1 MKTDGYIFTPE
12 LLQWRYFHRPVVV
25 QVLVHVLLSS
35 AHNEASAATLS
46 YRDMA
51 LQLHTTVK
59 TIRVAIDVL
68 IAEKIITKCSAP
80 RASTKLYVNSSHPL
94 SHCIIPWQRDQGAQ
108 ATAQY
113 GAQIG
118 AHTRAQISQLQQS
131 ENQGCKVYYQD
142 ERGTDWGAVMGIDG
156 AQPRAQQKRGAQQ
169 KAQSRAQISQLQ
181 QSENQGCKV
190 YYQDER
196 GTDWGAVMGIDGA
209 QPRAQQKRGA
219 QQKAQ
224 SRAQISQSQTSDN
237 QDSYKDLDETK
248 GTDKDKAKGTL
259 AREGKKEKTET
270 KENLSPEP
278 PLKEKKEKK
287 ERRQER
293 AHTQTQK
300 KEKEKKVEDSEIKF
314 AEVLRL
320 FNRLFLGTQVKPI
333 SKMTP
338 DRKKLVAKFI
348 SDYSYEEVETMLR
361 KALNSDLLSG
371 RKDGGCY
378 ISFNWLFNPKNYE
391 PLMEGTFDNPTV
403 AASAKKKPQPASSP
417 VASAP
422 PQPQHEETNEEIEAR
437 LRQKEERKKAIE
449 REQTEALRQ
458 KYLGWIEA
466 SKKNPDGSMAKMVR
480 KAYKDGKLAELGITW
495 NPSVAEEEQSLADL
509 DDQTQSYLQSL
520 LSD

>member
-25 QVLVHVLLSS
+25 QVLIHVLLSS

-46 YRDMA
+46 YRDLA

-108 ATAQY
+108 VTAHF

-118 AHTRAQISQLQQS
+118 AQSRAQIQS
-131 ENQGCKVYYQD
+131 SEVPLNKGDSEDSETSK
-142 ERGTDWGAVMGIDG
+142 GTVKGTVKGTNRAQSRAQTKQG
-156 AQPRAQQKRGAQQ
+156 AQPRAQSG
-169 KAQSRAQISQLQ
+169 AQISH
-181 QSENQGCKV
+181 SETPLNKG
-190 YYQDER
+190 
-196 GTDWGAVMGIDGA
+196 
-209 QPRAQQKRGA
+209 
-219 QQKAQ
+219 
-224 SRAQISQSQTSDN
+224 
-237 QDSYKDLDETK
+237 DSEDLEIVK
-248 GTDKDKAKGTL
+248 GTDKGIAKGTEV
-259 AREGKKEKTET
+259 RGKKQI
-270 KENLSPEP
+270 KENISPEP
-278 PLKEKKEKK
+278 PIKENKQRKEK
-287 ERRQER
+287 
-293 AHTQTQK
+293 AHTHTQK
-300 KEKEKKVEDSEIKF
+300 KEKEKKSLDPEVQFS
-314 AEVLRL
+314 EVLRL

-338 DRKKLVAKFI
+338 DRKKMVAKFI
-348 SDYSYEEVETMLR
+348 SDYSFEDIEPMLR

-391 PLMEGTFDNPTV
+391 ALMEGTFDNPTV
-403 AASAKKKPQPASSP
+403 VASAGKKPQHSSSP
-417 VASAP
+417 PPSP
-422 PQPQHEETNEEIEAR
+422 PQPQREETNEEIEAR
-437 LRQKEERKKAIE
+437 LRMKEERKKAE
-449 REQTEALRQ
+449 EKEQTEALRQ

-466 SKKNPDGSMAKMVR
+466 AKKNPNGSMAKMV
-480 KAYKDGKLAELGITW
+480 KDAYKNGTLAKLGIVW

-509 DDQTQSYLQSL
+509 DDQTQNYLQSL

>member
-25 QVLVHVLLSS
+25 QVLIHVLLSS

-46 YRDMA
+46 YRDLA

-108 ATAQY
+108 VTAHF

-118 AHTRAQISQLQQS
+118 
-131 ENQGCKVYYQD
+131 
-142 ERGTDWGAVMGIDG
+142 
-156 AQPRAQQKRGAQQ
+156 
-169 KAQSRAQISQLQ
+169 AQSRAQI
-181 QSENQGCKV
+181 QSSEVPLNKGDSEDSETSK
-190 YYQDER
+190 
-196 GTDWGAVMGIDGA
+196 GTDKGTDKGTN
-209 QPRAQQKRGA
+209 R
-219 QQKAQ
+219 AQ
-224 SRAQISQSQTSDN
+224 SRAQTKQGAHQKAQHRAQINNPETPLN
-237 QDSYKDLDETK
+237 KGDSEDSAEVE
-248 GTDKDKAKGTL
+248 GTDKDIAKGTEV
-259 AREGKKEKTET
+259 RGKKQI
-270 KENLSPEP
+270 KENISPEP
-278 PLKEKKEKK
+278 PIKENKQRKEK
-287 ERRQER
+287 
-293 AHTQTQK
+293 AHTHTQK
-300 KEKEKKVEDSEIKF
+300 KEKEKKSLDPEVQFS
-314 AEVLRL
+314 EVLRL

-338 DRKKLVAKFI
+338 DRKKMVAKFI
-348 SDYSYEEVETMLR
+348 SDYSFEDIEPMLR

-391 PLMEGTFDNPTV
+391 ALMEGTFDNPTV
-403 AASAKKKPQPASSP
+403 VASAGKKPQHSSSP
-417 VASAP
+417 PPSP
-422 PQPQHEETNEEIEAR
+422 PQPQRQETNEEIEAR
-437 LRQKEERKKAIE
+437 LRMKEERKKAE
-449 REQTEALRQ
+449 EKEQTEALRQ
-458 KYLGWIEA
+458 KYLSWIEA
-466 SKKNPDGSMAKMVR
+466 AKKNPNGSMAKMV
-480 KAYKDGKLAELGITW
+480 KDAYKNGTLAKLGIVW

-509 DDQTQSYLQSL
+509 DDQTQNYLQSL

>member
-25 QVLVHVLLSS
+25 QVLIHVLLSS

-46 YRDMA
+46 YRDLA

-108 ATAQY
+108 VTAHF

-118 AHTRAQISQLQQS
+118 AQSRAQIQS
-131 ENQGCKVYYQD
+131 SEVPLNKGDSEDSETSK
-142 ERGTDWGAVMGIDG
+142 GTDKGTIKGTKRAQSRAQPKQG
-156 AQPRAQQKRGAQQ
+156 AQPR
-169 KAQSRAQISQLQ
+169 AQSRAQISH
-181 QSENQGCKV
+181 SETPLNKG
-190 YYQDER
+190 
-196 GTDWGAVMGIDGA
+196 
-209 QPRAQQKRGA
+209 
-219 QQKAQ
+219 
-224 SRAQISQSQTSDN
+224 
-237 QDSYKDLDETK
+237 DSEDSSKIK
-248 GTDKDKAKGTL
+248 GTDKDITKGTEV
-259 AREGKKEKTET
+259 REKKQI
-270 KENLSPEP
+270 KENLSPETP
-278 PLKEKKEKK
+278 IKENKQRKEK
-287 ERRQER
+287 
-293 AHTQTQK
+293 AHPQTQK
-300 KEKEKKVEDSEIKF
+300 KEKEKKSGDAETQFS
-314 AEVLRL
+314 EVLRL

-348 SDYSYEEVETMLR
+348 SDYSFEDIEPMLR
-361 KALNSDLLSG
+361 KALDSDLLSG

-403 AASAKKKPQPASSP
+403 EASAGKKSIPKPAGSPKPQQS
-417 VASAP
+417 
-422 PQPQHEETNEEIEAR
+422 ETSEEIEAR
-437 LRQKEERKKAIE
+437 LKQKEEAQKAKE
-449 REQTEALRQ
+449 KAETDALRQ
-458 KYLGWIEA
+458 KYQEWIECA
-466 SKKNPDGSMAKMVR
+466 AKNPNGSMAKMVR
-480 KAYKDGKLAELGITW
+480 KAYDNGTLARLGIVW

-509 DDQTQSYLQSL
+509 DDQTQDYLKRLFSN
-520 LSD
+520 

>member
-25 QVLVHVLLSS
+25 QVLIHVLLSS

-46 YRDMA
+46 YRDLA

-108 ATAQY
+108 VTAHF

-118 AHTRAQISQLQQS
+118 
-131 ENQGCKVYYQD
+131 
-142 ERGTDWGAVMGIDG
+142 
-156 AQPRAQQKRGAQQ
+156 
-169 KAQSRAQISQLQ
+169 AQSRAQI
-181 QSENQGCKV
+181 QSSEVPLNKGDSEDSETSK
-190 YYQDER
+190 
-196 GTDWGAVMGIDGA
+196 GTVKGTVKGTN
-209 QPRAQQKRGA
+209 R
-219 QQKAQ
+219 AQ
-224 SRAQISQSQTSDN
+224 SRAQTKQGAHQKAQYRAQINNPETPLN
-237 QDSYKDLDETK
+237 KGDSEDSAEVE
-248 GTDKDKAKGTL
+248 GTDKGKGKGTEV
-259 AREGKKEKTET
+259 RGKKQI
-270 KENLSPEP
+270 KENISPEP
-278 PLKEKKEKK
+278 PIKENKQRKEK
-287 ERRQER
+287 
-293 AHTQTQK
+293 AHTHTQK
-300 KEKEKKVEDSEIKF
+300 KEKEKKSLDPEVQFS
-314 AEVLRL
+314 EVLRL

-338 DRKKLVAKFI
+338 DRKKMVAKFI
-348 SDYSYEEVETMLR
+348 SDYSFEDIEPMLR
-361 KALNSDLLSG
+361 KALNSDFLSG

-391 PLMEGTFDNPTV
+391 ALMEGTFDNPTV
-403 AASAKKKPQPASSP
+403 VASAGKKPQHSSSP
-417 VASAP
+417 PPSP
-422 PQPQHEETNEEIEAR
+422 PQPQREETNEEIEAR
-437 LRQKEERKKAIE
+437 LRMKEERKKAE
-449 REQTEALRQ
+449 EKEQTEALRQ

-466 SKKNPDGSMAKMVR
+466 AKKNPNGSMAKMV
-480 KAYKDGKLAELGITW
+480 KDAYKNGTLAKLGIVW

-509 DDQTQSYLQSL
+509 DDQTQNYLQSL

>member
-25 QVLVHVLLSS
+25 QVLIHVLLSS
-35 AHNEASAATLS
+35 THNEASAATLS
-46 YRDMA
+46 YRDLA

-108 ATAQY
+108 VTAHF

-118 AHTRAQISQLQQS
+118 AQSRAQIQS
-131 ENQGCKVYYQD
+131 SEVPLNKGNPEDSETSK
-142 ERGTDWGAVMGIDG
+142 GTDKGTDKGTNRAQSRAQTKQG
-156 AQPRAQQKRGAQQ
+156 AQPRAQSG
-169 KAQSRAQISQLQ
+169 AQISHTETPLNKGN
-181 QSENQGCKV
+181 SE
-190 YYQDER
+190 
-196 GTDWGAVMGIDGA
+196 
-209 QPRAQQKRGA
+209 
-219 QQKAQ
+219 
-224 SRAQISQSQTSDN
+224 
-237 QDSYKDLDETK
+237 DLEIVK
-248 GTDKDKAKGTL
+248 GTDKDIAKGTEV
-259 AREGKKEKTET
+259 REKKQI
-270 KENLSPEP
+270 KENLSPETP
-278 PLKEKKEKK
+278 IKENKQRKEK
-287 ERRQER
+287 
-293 AHTQTQK
+293 AHPQTQK
-300 KEKEKKVEDSEIKF
+300 KEKEKKSGDAETQFS
-314 AEVLRL
+314 EVLRL

-348 SDYSYEEVETMLR
+348 SDYSFEDIEPMLR
-361 KALNSDLLSG
+361 KALDSDLLSG

-391 PLMEGTFDNPTV
+391 PLMEGTFDNPSV
-403 AASAKKKPQPASSP
+403 EASARKKPQPSSSTP
-417 VASAP
+417 SSP

-437 LRQKEERKKAIE
+437 LKRKEERKKE
-449 REQTEALRQ
+449 LEKEQAEALRQ

-466 SKKNPDGSMAKMVR
+466 AKKNPDGSMAQMV
-480 KAYKDGKLAELGITW
+480 KDAYKNGTLAKLGIEWT
-495 NPSVAEEEQSLADL
+495 PPVEEETKNLLDL
-509 DDQTQSYLQSL
+509 DDKTQNYLQSI

>member
-25 QVLVHVLLSS
+25 QVLIHVLLSS

-46 YRDMA
+46 YRDLA
-51 LQLHTTVK
+51 IQLHTTVK
-59 TIRVAIDVL
+59 AIRVAIDVL

-94 SHCIIPWQRDQGAQ
+94 SHCIHPWQRDQWAQ
-108 ATAQY
+108 ITAHF

-118 AHTRAQISQLQQS
+118 AQSRAQIPTTQQS
-131 ENQGCKVYYQD
+131 DNQGCKIYHQA
-142 ERGTDWGAVMGIDG
+142 EKGTDEGTVKGTKWAQSRAQPKQG
-156 AQPRAQQKRGAQQ
+156 AQPM
-169 KAQSRAQISQLQ
+169 AQSRAQISH
-181 QSENQGCKV
+181 SETPLNKG
-190 YYQDER
+190 
-196 GTDWGAVMGIDGA
+196 
-209 QPRAQQKRGA
+209 
-219 QQKAQ
+219 
-224 SRAQISQSQTSDN
+224 
-237 QDSYKDLDETK
+237 DSEDLSKIK
-248 GTDKDKAKGTL
+248 GTDKDTAKGTEV
-259 AREGKKEKTET
+259 REKKQI
-270 KENLSPEP
+270 KENLSPETP
-278 PLKEKKEKK
+278 IKENKQRKEK
-287 ERRQER
+287 
-293 AHTQTQK
+293 AHPHTQK
-300 KEKEKKVEDSEIKF
+300 KEKEKKSVDAETQFS
-314 AEVLRL
+314 EVLRL

-348 SDYSYEEVETMLR
+348 SDYSFEDIEPMLR

-403 AASAKKKPQPASSP
+403 EASAGKKPTPKSVGSP
-417 VASAP
+417 K
-422 PQPQHEETNEEIEAR
+422 PQQAETSEEIEAR
-437 LRQKEERKKAIE
+437 LKQKEEAQRAKEKA
-449 REQTEALRQ
+449 QTDALRQ
-458 KYLGWIEA
+458 KYQEWIESA
-466 SKKNPDGSMAKMVR
+466 AKNPNGSMAKMVR
-480 KAYKDGKLAELGITW
+480 QAYDNGTLAKLGIVW